1 MDPVERETRDRER
14 AELEAHQRE
23 YRRRASL
30 IEHGLLRIARARPD
44 WYAQAACK
52 GNTEIMFDVVDTD
65 RALAICK
72 ICPVADPCRAL
83 ARRDREQGTWGGET
97 ETERHELGRG
107 STVNVTARNKARAKS
122 ARRTERARI
131 EREARET
138 AARELAAR
146 VPAWKILEARERR
159 SG

>member
-23 YRRRASL
+23 HRRRASL

-44 WYAQAACK
+44 WYDHAACK

-107 STVNVTARNKARAKS
+107 STVNVAARNKARAKQE
-122 ARRTERARI
+122 RRR
-131 EREARET
+131 ERERVERE
-138 AARELAAR
+138 AARELAVR
-146 VPAWKILEARERR
+146 VPAWKILEARERSR
-159 SG
+159 RTG